1 MNHLGVSITAAAT
14 LHDIFVI
21 VPSLSEAVNNTHM
34 TVLNRVV
41 YREARA
47 RTHTHKLRFSQANSF
62 PFILFPVTLQL
73 LVHEQDV
80 RMMSTDTFR
89 G

>member
-1 MNHLGVSITAAAT
+1 
-14 LHDIFVI
+14 
-21 VPSLSEAVNNTHM
+21 M
-34 TVLNRVV
+34 TVLNTAV
-41 YREARA
+41 YREA
-47 RTHTHKLRFSQANSF
+47 HTHLDSAKRILSHSF
-62 PFILFPVTLQL
+62 RLFPVTLQL